1 MPQSTA
7 CRSLSPYL
15 AVKGARE
22 AIEFYKKAFGA
33 IELFAL
39 VDPSDGRI
47 GHAELQFGDSMV
59 MLSDEYPDFGA
70 VSPDTLG
77 GSPVKLHISVADVDA
92 MFAEALKLGCTEVRP
107 VKEQFFG
114 DRTGTLVDPFGYTW
128 SLATTVR
135 EVSPEE
141 MQALWAKVMNG

>member
-1 MPQSTA
+1 MSQSTA
-7 CRSLSPYL
+7 CRSLSAYL

-22 AIEFYKKAFGA
+22 AMEFYKKAFGA
-33 IELFAL
+33 VEMYAL

-70 VSPDTLG
+70 LSPDTLG
-77 GSPVKLHISVADVDA
+77 GSPVKLHISVDDVDT
-92 MFAEALKLGCTEVRP
+92 MFARALELGCTEVRP
-107 VKEQFFG
+107 VRDQFFG

-128 SLATTVR
+128 SLATKVR
-135 EVSPEE
+135 DVSPEV
-141 MQALWAKVMNG
+141 MQALWAKEMNG